1 MTSSVLYLLLG
12 AVAALTTGSAVAL
25 SSARRRLKADDGKPR
40 TIATALGEFM
50 LAWTGV
56 GLAILVFYLLILL
69 VTELR
74 TLFGPG

>member
-69 VTELR
+69 VTELKA
-74 TLFGPG
+74 LLGPG

>member
-1 MTSSVLYLLLG
+1 MTFSVLYLLLG

-40 TIATALGEFM
+40 TIAAAFGELM

-69 VTELR
+69 MAELKD
-74 TLFGPG
+74 LFGSS